1 VLTGGERADDDGYR
15 VDQAADG
22 EDGLFQAR
30 EYPVDL
36 AIVDDF
42 STGYKSNLVGLPV
55 SLYEG
60 SVLDTDLLAE
70 ACAGADSIVHLA
82 ALASVPRSVADPVRV
97 HEVNVTGTVRV
108 LEAARVVGAH
118 VIVASSSSVYGAN
131 PTQPKHEGLAA
142 QPLSPYAASKLAA
155 ESYALAY
162 QHVYGLRTLALRFF
176 NIYGPLQSADH
187 AYAAVI
193 PTFLKAALAG
203 RPIPMHGDGRQTR
216 DFASVNSVVS
226 VLVDAIGRRISHK
239 SAVNL
244 AFGTR
249 TSLRELIALIADIA
263 GTPLAVE
270 RHPSRAGD
278 VRDSQADA
286 SGLRQLFPHAQDEPL
301 RAGLA
306 RTYEWFAAGGGRQ
319 A

>member
-1 VLTGGERADDDGYR
+1 MRVVITGGAGFVGANLCCALTSADP
-15 VDQAADG
+15 A
-22 EDGLFQAR
+22 
-30 EYPVDL
+30 VDL
-36 AIVDDF
+36 AILDDF

-55 SLYEG
+55 TLYEG

-82 ALASVPRSVADPVRV
+82 ALASVPRSVADPVQV

-108 LEAARVVGAH
+108 LEAARVAGAH

-131 PTQPKHEGLAA
+131 PTLPKHEGMAA
-142 QPLSPYAASKLAA
+142 QPLNPYAASKLAA

-176 NIYGPLQSADH
+176 NIYGQLQSVDH

-193 PTFLKAALAG
+193 PTFLNAALAG
-203 RPIPMHGDGRQTR
+203 RPIPLHGDGRQTR
-216 DFASVNSVVS
+216 DFTSVNSVVS
-226 VLVDAIGRRISHK
+226 VLVDAITRRISHE

-270 RHPSRAGD
+270 VHPSRAGD

-306 RTYEWFAAGGGRQ
+306 RTYEWFAAGASTRID
-319 A
+319 